1 MGVGNKQALRV
12 TFNSRL
18 KLEFH
23 GSKVTSDAGLLAYR
37 ELDEVLE
44 LTARSG
50 GLLDDWRTGKNTQ
63 HSLVAL
69 LRQSIF
75 SRLAG
80 YEDTN
85 DAERLAV
92 DPTMRQVVG
101 GRATERTAASTSQMG
116 RFETEVLTQPRN
128 LAELTR
134 LSGLWIE
141 QLRDRQPMRELI
153 LDLDSSVSETYG
165 EQEGTAYNGHFGCT
179 CYHQLFCFNQFGDV
193 ERTLLREG
201 NVHSA
206 KDWLAVLEP
215 VVARYRGQKL
225 PRYFRADAAFANPEV
240 YEFLETEG
248 YGYAIRLPAN
258 DVLQQEIEPLLTR
271 PVGRPSNT
279 PVVWYTDFLY
289 QAQSW
294 ERARRVVAKVEWHK
308 GELFPRV
315 GFIVTNLGRTAKR
328 VVRFY
333 NQRGTAEQWIK
344 EGKNAVKWTRL
355 SCHDF
360 ADSRDG
366 SLDHH
371 RWLDGIGRG
380 QQQLPTDQR
389 QSQRDQCPGRLE
401 CVERHAKHQLER
413 VRHQHDCPWHLPVV
427 HLHWQFIWRPQQF
440 LCELWG
446 VCLHRHIDEH
456 HHDDAAANCGHCR
469 IADAGGHQ

>member
-1 MGVGNKQALRV
+1 MLKRQKVEDAMGATNKSALRV
-12 TFNSRL
+12 TFDRRL

-37 ELDEVLE
+37 ELDEALE

-134 LSGLWIE
+134 LSGIWIE
-141 QLRDRQPMRELI
+141 ELRERQPMRELI
-153 LDLDSSVSETYG
+153 LDMDSSVSETYG
-165 EQEGTAYNGHFGCT
+165 EQEGTAFNGHFDCT
-179 CYHQLFCFNQFGDV
+179 CYHPLFCFNQFGDV

-206 KDWLAVLEP
+206 KDWRAVLEP
-215 VVARYRGQKL
+215 VVARYRRQKL

-240 YEFLETEG
+240 YEFLEAEG
-248 YGYAIRLPAN
+248 YGYAIRLPCRSQGGVAQGRTVPPCRVHR
-258 DVLQQEIEPLLTR
+258 DQPDSLSQTGGAVLQPAGHGRAVDQGRKERGEVDAVVLSRLCGQSGAVATVRLGVQPGQFPASGGITPRRLPLDADDVAGETDQDWGE
-271 PVGRPSNT
+271 GRAPCSASNL
-279 PVVWYTDFLY
+279 PDGGGGDP
-289 QAQSW
+289 A
-294 ERARRVVAKVEWHK
+294 RVVPGHSGKDSPVA
-308 GELFPRV
+308 FA
-315 GFIVTNLGRTAKR
+315 RTAAGLMPAGRKSL
-328 VVRFY
+328 VR
-333 NQRGTAEQWIK
+333 
-344 EGKNAVKWTRL
+344 RL
-355 SCHDF
+355 LVAS
-360 ADSRDG
+360 
-366 SLDHH
+366 
-371 RWLDGIGRG
+371 
-380 QQQLPTDQR
+380 
-389 QSQRDQCPGRLE
+389 
-401 CVERHAKHQLER
+401 
-413 VRHQHDCPWHLPVV
+413 VRM
-427 HLHWQFIWRPQQF
+427 RSK
-440 LCELWG
+440 
-446 VCLHRHIDEH
+446 
-456 HHDDAAANCGHCR
+456 
-469 IADAGGHQ
+469 